1 VLPVPPAGQF
11 VGDEWVPL
19 PAEALWRLQGGNGR
33 HRRGRWRAG
42 AKSAFGSRPEDAD
55 GAQISLARL
64 GVDPDSS
71 RQVLR
76 LASLGLVRFAWRDTC
91 VGNWHAE
98 GRLHDGD
105 MLRVN
110 SHMSWRLDQFLW
122 HWHGQLGFPP
132 NAPAGSLDEISLDEF
147 RWLGA
152 RVYQWIVNPE
162 RRLPVGTTL
171 GNVAGE
177 SLNQLEI
184 DADDALTAF
193 LYEGEDL
200 GIGAAF
206 HRAAA
211 HGGRQC
217 GHWWGHPG
225 WAPLVAEFTRV
236 LDEPRDA
243 HWGGRGEFRARL
255 PAEPALV
262 RDREG
267 LRQTLLLR
275 PWTLDDESA
284 QWVVAAG
291 IRHTRRAVGAHT

>member
-1 VLPVPPAGQF
+1 
-11 VGDEWVPL
+11 
-19 PAEALWRLQGGNGR
+19 
-33 HRRGRWRAG
+33 
-42 AKSAFGSRPEDAD
+42 
-55 GAQISLARL
+55 
-64 GVDPDSS
+64 
-71 RQVLR
+71 
-76 LASLGLVRFAWRDTC
+76 
-91 VGNWHAE
+91 
-98 GRLHDGD
+98 

-132 NAPAGSLDEISLDEF
+132 DAPARSLDEISLDEF

-211 HGGRQC
+211 HGGRAC

-225 WAPLVAEFTRV
+225 WAPLVAEFMRV
-236 LDEPRDA
+236 LDEPWDA

-284 QWVVAAG
+284 EWVVAAG
-291 IRHTRRAVGAHT
+291 IAHARRAVGGSHLAGRQHNQLTARSVEYDPSTVKWR

>member
-1 VLPVPPAGQF
+1 
-11 VGDEWVPL
+11 
-19 PAEALWRLQGGNGR
+19 
-33 HRRGRWRAG
+33 
-42 AKSAFGSRPEDAD
+42 
-55 GAQISLARL
+55 
-64 GVDPDSS
+64 
-71 RQVLR
+71 
-76 LASLGLVRFAWRDTC
+76 
-91 VGNWHAE
+91 
-98 GRLHDGD
+98 
-105 MLRVN
+105 
-110 SHMSWRLDQFLW
+110 MSWRLDQFLW

-132 NAPAGSLDEISLDEF
+132 DASARSLDEISLDEF
-147 RWLGA
+147 RWLGV

-184 DADDALTAF
+184 AADDALTAF
-193 LYEGEDL
+193 LHEGEDL
-200 GIGAAF
+200 GIRAAF

-211 HGGRQC
+211 YGGREC

-225 WAPLVAEFTRV
+225 WAQLVAEFTRV

-255 PAEPALV
+255 RPEPALV

-267 LRQTLLLR
+267 LRQTLLQR

-291 IRHTRRAVGAHT
+291 IRHASGAVGAHT